1 MKQTRIVSELI
12 IFFESGNHSAARLS
26 RESGV
31 NTATIS
37 RLRTGAQRDVSSEF
51 ADALRAA
58 MRRLTATPTS
68 PPAPGSPGAAADAAA
83 PAKRRRGRPRRHPD
97 GTPATGGGAEQGTS
111 GAPGCDA
118 GAA

>member
-1 MKQTRIVSELI
+1 MTNIISEIYDFVRSTGIKQVTL
-12 IFFESGNHSAARLS
+12 A

-31 NTATIS
+31 STATIN
-37 RLRTGAQRDVSSEF
+37 RACKKKQ
-51 ADALRAA
+51 ADMKEGNASAIRAA

-68 PPAPGSPGAAADAAA
+68 PPAPGSPEEAADAAA
-83 PAKRRRGRPRRHPD
+83 RAKRRRGRPRRRPD